1 VENELLKNTKLVREQ
16 KEIELQI
23 KKTKESNSKKRE
35 KMEQREV
42 AQAAQESNP
51 NDFSSSDLGGVGL
64 HS

>member
-64 HS
+64 YS